1 VQQCDDSLPV
11 DGREEFLHRKDR
23 PGRAMAQY
31 RGLPATARARHFPSL
46 LGIVIPCAL
55 SVGAMRYAQL
65 SHAHNLR
72 WPTCPGHISHGGFA
86 KESSVMLRSLSF
98 TTVALA
104 LGVLTMP
111 ASAAPGSNLKGIE
124 AGTGTSVTEQ
134 VGYRRCWWRNGQR
147 RCRWV
152 GDGYTYGPSI
162 SLGFGSERH
171 GQRRHYRGNHY

>member
-1 VQQCDDSLPV
+1 
-11 DGREEFLHRKDR
+11 
-23 PGRAMAQY
+23 
-31 RGLPATARARHFPSL
+31 
-46 LGIVIPCAL
+46 
-55 SVGAMRYAQL
+55 
-65 SHAHNLR
+65 
-72 WPTCPGHISHGGFA
+72 
-86 KESSVMLRSLSF
+86 MLRSLSF

-124 AGTGTSVTEQ
+124 VGTGTSVTEQ

-152 GDGYTYGPSI
+152 DDGYSYGPSI